1 MPIRITLRLLPA
13 ALLAVPVTV
22 ASSQQHSLVEPPTC
36 RNHKGETVQFIATDR
51 GRPGLAAAMARR
63 NSDGTPVVV
72 RSNFADA
79 SPDLQRFIDRHECGH
94 HQTGDI
100 DRPHPPRNSPE
111 HLMNESISDCI
122 AVLRLRD
129 EDSYEREDIERVI
142 EALSKDM
149 KTIGFPE
156 ISISSRVS
164 NMNHCYANLGPAADL
179 IDRVLKE
186 RNLRD

>member
-1 MPIRITLRLLPA
+1 MLGLLCAMLLGFSGLA
-13 ALLAVPVTV
+13 ATA
-22 ASSQQHSLVEPPTC
+22 QQGQLVEPPDC
-36 RNHKGETVQFIATDR
+36 LNHKGETVNFIATDR
-51 GRPGLAAAMARR
+51 GRPGLAAGMARR
-63 NSDGTPVVV
+63 DADGTPVVI
-72 RSNFADA
+72 RSKFADA
-79 SPDLQRFIDRHECGH
+79 TPDLQRFIDRHECGH

-122 AVLRLRD
+122 AILRLRD
-129 EDSYEREDIERVI
+129 EDKYGRDDIERVI
-142 EALSKDM
+142 DALSKDM

-179 IDRVLKE
+179 IDKVLKE
-186 RNLRD
+186 RGLKD